1 MVLSVVYIGI
11 ENWSIFWVIAC
22 HSIWKWYD
30 KEAHDGSF
38 NRPNNPHVVIKNY
51 ARDYDITEGWENSVG
66 PQ

>member
-51 ARDYDITEGWENSVG
+51 ARDYDIAKRAERIV
-66 PQ
+66 